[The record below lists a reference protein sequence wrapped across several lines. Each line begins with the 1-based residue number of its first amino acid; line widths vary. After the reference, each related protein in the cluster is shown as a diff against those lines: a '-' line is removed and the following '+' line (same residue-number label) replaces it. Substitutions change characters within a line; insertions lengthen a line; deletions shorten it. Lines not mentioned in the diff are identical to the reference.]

1 MTATDQHANT
11 IETLSEWKSSPGLF
25 VGLDIGGTK
34 TAVLVS
40 NRSMN
45 VLGWG
50 TAATETSSPQALVE
64 GIYRAVEDVLAARGL
79 ATDDLL
85 AVGAGVPGM
94 VDPQTGIVQLAVN
107 LNLHTFPLGSA
118 LSERFGVPVVLE
130 NDVRAASL
138 GAYRWLKNI
147 SPQRFM
153 AYLSIGTGI
162 SAGLVADG
170 RLYRG
175 AHGMAGEIGHVIFD
189 PDGDRCACG
198 LSGCLETI
206 SAGPSIARQWAHN
219 GGTAEEVFAAAKQGD
234 LTAQLVIQQ
243 AAQGVARAV
252 QLLVMAY
259 DVDRVVLGGGVMNA
273 GDVFLELIYTALAEM
288 RAQSPLAERMLAADK
303 VVAAPKEAD
312 VARWGAVML
321 AFLAFDNPGA
331 FSLAGTRSQIG
342 LKKNA

>member
-40 NRSMN
+40 DRSMN

-50 TAATETSSPQALVE
+50 TAPTVTSSPQALVE

-234 LTAQLVIQQ
+234 LAAQLVIQQ

-273 GDVFLELIYTALAEM
+273 GDVFLEPIYAALAEM